1 MPRIEVFP
9 DNDIVFVDE
18 SGNEVGVLGFQN
30 VSQSGIIGAGDYANM
45 FALNVPDGTTVRV
58 LRAGLVTA
66 DLSAVAS
73 GVDLTISDGSSNLTT
88 VLSGDGS
95 TVFVGE
101 TGNPLA
107 SYSNT
112 IGSAQ
117 NVMIGV
123 DNGNFNSGKGS
134 DADVQASAVI
144 RVE

>member
-1 MPRIEVFP
+1 MPTIQVYP
-9 DNDIVFVDE
+9 DNDIVFVDD
-18 SGNEVGVLGFQN
+18 SGNKVGVLGYQN
-30 VSQSGIIGAGDYANM
+30 ISQSGIVGAGDYANM
-45 FALNVPDGTTVRV
+45 YALNVPDGTTLRV
-58 LRAGLVTA
+58 MRAGLVTA
-66 DLSAVAS
+66 DLGAVAS

-95 TVFVGE
+95 TAYIEE
-101 TGNPLA
+101 TGDPLA